1 LITWS
6 WPGQLLDW
14 TIPGLAQYVSVNNGA
29 RYTTNCNVLLTLSDE
44 GTGAVQM
51 KFCDEST
58 PNLWTAPEPYAT
70 GKIWALSSGDGVK
83 TVWVRFLYPGGTSR
97 DEGDDIFLDTRPPT
111 GTITI
116 NKNDQYTNSDLVT
129 LTLSAVDNSGSVT
142 QMRFSND
149 NSQWSSWEIFH
160 LTRYGW
166 TLPAGDGY
174 WQAV

>member
-1 LITWS
+1 
-6 WPGQLLDW
+6 
-14 TIPGLAQYVSVNNGA
+14 
-29 RYTTNCNVLLTLSDE
+29 
-44 GTGAVQM
+44 M
-51 KFCDEST
+51 
-58 PNLWTAPEPYAT
+58 
-70 GKIWALSSGDGVK
+70 K
-83 TVWVRFLYPGGTSR
+83 TVWVRFLYPSGTSR

-174 WQAV
+174 